1 MCPAAEETIN
11 FIHFMK
17 PEYSNKRKKGVWNS
31 RKYKE
36 REEDQK
42 GYDKNIKLPNR
53 ISNSSDFS
61 MQCCDSL

>member
-1 MCPAAEETIN
+1 
-11 FIHFMK
+11 MK
-17 PEYSNKRKKGVWNS
+17 PGYSNKKNEYGKI

-36 REEDQK
+36 REGYKK

-61 MQCCDSL
+61 MQCCGSL